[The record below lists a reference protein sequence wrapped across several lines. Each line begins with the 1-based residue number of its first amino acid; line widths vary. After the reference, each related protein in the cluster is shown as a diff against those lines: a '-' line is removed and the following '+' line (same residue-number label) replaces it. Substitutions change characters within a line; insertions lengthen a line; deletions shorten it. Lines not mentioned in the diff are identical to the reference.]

1 MQKYKNLV
9 LPFAIVLGL
18 LFHGYAAFLKPIV
31 PYLIFSMLLLSF
43 SSISIKNLKVSFL
56 DIWLLLFQLVVSL
69 GCYLL
74 LRPFNEIVAEGVLV
88 GVLCPVAGA
97 MVVISCML
105 GANRER
111 VTTYTLIG
119 NLGVA
124 FVAPPV
130 SYTHLRAHETDSY
143 LVCRL

>member
-1 MQKYKNLV
+1 MQRYKNLV
-9 LPFAIVLGL
+9 LPFAIVVGL
-18 LFHGYAAFLKPIV
+18 LFHGSAAILKPIV

-43 SSISIKNLKVSFL
+43 SSINIKNLKISFL

-97 MVVISCML
+97 KPDFCIS
-105 GANRER
+105 A
-111 VTTYTLIG
+111 
-119 NLGVA
+119 
-124 FVAPPV
+124 
-130 SYTHLRAHETDSY
+130 
-143 LVCRL
+143 